1 MKKVAIVGA
10 GISGLYLANE
20 LNKNTEIDYKIFEK
34 KDYLNLNEGYGIQL
48 SVNSINLLN
57 KIGFKNISASD
68 VYYPTKVNFFQANNI
83 KKICE
88 IDLKQFNNVNDRYTT
103 LKRSTL
109 IKFLI
114 GNIPE
119 EKIQFKADIQ
129 NIEYNEKIK
138 ISWNNKNES
147 FDYIVIADGVFS
159 KLKSQISNNH
169 LNPIFNGNIA
179 LRANLKQHEKDNIS
193 VYIGS
198 NFHYV
203 TYPVNQ
209 KLEYNFV
216 AIIKKKL
223 TTKEIEDKNILN
235 SETFIK
241 TLKDLIS
248 KNSIINLENL
258 VNLKCFPVFV
268 STELPSLKYQNTFL
282 SGDAL
287 FAEGTGTFKSGS
299 IGNLTVSDALFVAQ
313 DIIHSGDTDTKI
325 TLAADDLTVTVGNE
339 QMIKITEDGSQD
351 KIVFGDGGDID
362 YEFSGTG
369 EFKFTTDNTDHAITQ
384 HDGNEVARI
393 HDGGATQSDNDMT
406 SVGYGFG
413 FKSPVMSVTADSGDA
428 TVSLSADDSGA
439 IIQCDADTNNITFVL
454 PTIDAANKAGLT
466 YTFVNTT
473 AVNGSKTIKIRTGG
487 GAADDADKFLLYGFN
502 GATSITDVAGDIL
515 TIPNS
520 AAIGTVVRITCL
532 TSGAS
537 NAAELWLAEVFGA
550 SAVTNTAS

>member
-119 EKIQFKADIQ
+119 EKIQFKANIQ

-159 KLKSQISNNH
+159 KLKSQISNND

-193 VYIGS
+193 VYMGP

-223 TTKEIEDKNILN
+223 TTKEIENKNILN

-241 TLKDLIS
+241 SLKDFIS
-248 KNSIINLENL
+248 KNSIINLESLANI
-258 VNLKCFPVFV
+258 KCFPVFV
-268 STELPSLKYQNTFL
+268 STELPTLKYQNTYL

-287 FAEGTGTFKSGS
+287 FAFPPSFAQGASQS
-299 IGNLTVSDALFVAQ
+299 I
-313 DIIHSGDTDTKI
+313 
-325 TLAADDLTVTVGNE
+325 E
-339 QMIKITEDGSQD
+339 
-351 KIVFGDGGDID
+351 
-362 YEFSGTG
+362 
-369 EFKFTTDNTDHAITQ
+369 
-384 HDGNEVARI
+384 
-393 HDGGATQSDNDMT
+393 
-406 SVGYGFG
+406 
-413 FKSPVMSVTADSGDA
+413 TANGI
-428 TVSLSADDSGA
+428 LE
-439 IIQCDADTNNITFVL
+439 NITSSNSIYKDKVSKILLVNKRSKLNHFAFHLTNPIIILIRNIVL
-454 PTIDAANKAGLT
+454 
-466 YTFVNTT
+466 
-473 AVNGSKTIKIRTGG
+473 
-487 GAADDADKFLLYGFN
+487 KFLSKNKKFLESYLGKIYRN
-502 GATSITDVAGDIL
+502 
-515 TIPNS
+515 
-520 AAIGTVVRITCL
+520 
-532 TSGAS
+532 
-537 NAAELWLAEVFGA
+537 
-550 SAVTNTAS
+550 

>member
-57 KIGFKNISASD
+57 KVGFKNISASD
-68 VYYPTKVNFFQANNI
+68 VYYPTKVNFFQAKNI

-109 IKFLI
+109 IKFLL
-114 GNIPE
+114 GNVPY
-119 EKIQFKADIQ
+119 EKIQFKTDIQ
-129 NIEYNEKIK
+129 NIEYSEKIE
-138 ISWNNKNES
+138 ISWDNKNES

-159 KLKSQISNNH
+159 KLKSQISNNN

-193 VYIGS
+193 LYMGS

-203 TYPVNQ
+203 IYPVNQ

-241 TLKDLIS
+241 SLKDLIS
-248 KNSIINLENL
+248 KNSIINLESL
-258 VNLKCFPVFV
+258 VNIKCFPVFV
-268 STELPSLKYQNTFL
+268 STELPTLKYKNTYL

-287 FAEGTGTFKSGS
+287 FAFPPSFAQGASQS
-299 IGNLTVSDALFVAQ
+299 IETANSILEN
-313 DIIHSGDTDTKI
+313 I
-325 TLAADDLTVTVGNE
+325 TN
-339 QMIKITEDGSQD
+339 S
-351 KIVFGDGGDID
+351 
-362 YEFSGTG
+362 
-369 EFKFTTDNTDHAITQ
+369 
-384 HDGNEVARI
+384 
-393 HDGGATQSDNDMT
+393 
-406 SVGYGFG
+406 
-413 FKSPVMSVTADSGDA
+413 
-428 TVSLSADDSGA
+428 
-439 IIQCDADTNNITFVL
+439 NNIYKDR
-454 PTIDAANKAGLT
+454 INKILLVNKRSKFNHFAFHLT
-466 YTFVNTT
+466 NPIIIMIRNLILKYL
-473 AVNGSKTIKIRTGG
+473 SKNK
-487 GAADDADKFLLYGFN
+487 KFLESYLG
-502 GATSITDVAGDIL
+502 
-515 TIPNS
+515 TIYRN
-520 AAIGTVVRITCL
+520 
-532 TSGAS
+532 
-537 NAAELWLAEVFGA
+537 
-550 SAVTNTAS
+550 